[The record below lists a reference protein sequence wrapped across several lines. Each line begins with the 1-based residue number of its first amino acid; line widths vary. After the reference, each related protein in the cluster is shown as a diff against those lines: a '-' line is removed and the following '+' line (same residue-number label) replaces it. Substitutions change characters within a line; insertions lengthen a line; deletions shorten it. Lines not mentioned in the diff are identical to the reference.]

1 MLAEIWKLVMMGDTI
16 IKRGTGNGCFDMFIY
31 KLEMDFSTYI
41 HCQIAKNMAEL
52 HVMLDERTFM

>member
-1 MLAEIWKLVMMGDTI
+1 METCDDGDTI

-41 HCQIAKNMAEL
+41 YCQIMENVAEL
-52 HVMLDERTFM
+52 NVMLDKGAFL